1 VGAEARANAIGGR
14 MSGDETF
21 LLSRP
26 STPVKPTM
34 QTDAFDMN
42 GIGHVPCSRKEFFKD
57 WVEEVSSTWSE
68 V

>member
-1 VGAEARANAIGGR
+1 

-26 STPVKPTM
+26 SAPVKPTM